1 MKKVR
6 KNKWNEIKNKI
17 KNEMKF
23 KKEENLKEEIFKRE
37 KIREVNKFFC
47 QNRYVLMPKICFKY
61 VLWSEEIIKYC
72 IRKTIAS
79 KFF

>member
-1 MKKVR
+1 
-6 KNKWNEIKNKI
+6 
-17 KNEMKF
+17 MKF

-61 VLWSEEIIKYC
+61 VL
-72 IRKTIAS
+72 
-79 KFF
+79 